1 MSNVRRLNI
10 TMKSASAL
18 SEFAESRSL
27 KFLLDPRTDGVV
39 QEYVYS
45 SDKKKRY
52 AYAERWSSSGT
63 LILWIMLNPGTGETE
78 LRRRNTLER
87 CKAWSQQWGH
97 GGLLIGNVYSTR
109 TKSAKDLPKSTKDY
123 DELNNDAIRLLA
135 SMATETVVAWGNKAR
150 KDAPAQQ
157 ILPMLGEVKC
167 LGLTARG
174 EPRHP
179 LYVTKNVKPF
189 VWNPNALSAA
199 DA

>member
-1 MSNVRRLNI
+1 M
-10 TMKSASAL
+10 TSASAL
-18 SEFAESRSL
+18 SKFAESRSL
-27 KFLLDPRTDGVV
+27 KFLLDSRTDGIV

-45 SDKKKRY
+45 LNKQKRY
-52 AYAERWSSSGT
+52 VYAERWNSFGT
-63 LILWIMLNPGTGETE
+63 LILWIMLNPGTGDTE

-87 CKAWSQQWGH
+87 CRAWSHQWGH

-109 TKSAKDLPKSTKDY
+109 TKSAKDLRMSTKDH
-123 DELNNDAIRLLA
+123 DKLNDDALRLLA

-150 KDAPAQQ
+150 KDAPARQ

-179 LYVTKNVKPF
+179 LYLAKDVKPF